1 MPRTK
6 VVTDNEPGDIVTRLS
21 VVESSVAQ
29 LSEGQ
34 NRILGAIENLEK
46 KENNEYKTR
55 AEAAEKRLSE
65 NKPAWFTIPAII
77 ASMLGVAVVL
87 MTSIGNLIELKTN
100 SFLIMNSSIEK
111 RLEKIERKVFGQ

>member
-34 NRILGAIENLEK
+34 NRILVAIENLEK